1 MTPAAIE
8 VEDLS
13 LSYGRGRVLRN
24 VSLTVGAGEVLAV
37 AGPSGSGKS
46 SLLRA
51 VLGLTA
57 PEHGTVRLGGAEVS
71 RSGRLL
77 VPPEERRLAV
87 VFQDLALWPHLSVA
101 GNLAFGLR
109 AQGVDKAARN
119 ERISAM
125 LDRVALAGKAD
136 AWPGELSGGER
147 QRVAIARALI
157 GQPDALLLDEPLAS
171 LDVALKE
178 ELLALFRELLGERR
192 IATLLVTHD
201 PQEAA
206 ALGHRIAILEGGH
219 VVQIG
224 TPSELRADPRGHFAE
239 VFSRHLPIS
248 PIADLD

>member
-1 MTPAAIE
+1 MNPAAIE
-8 VEDLS
+8 VLDLS

-24 VSLTVGAGEVLAV
+24 VSLAVGAGEVLAV

-51 VLGLTA
+51 VLGLMA
-57 PEHGTVRLGGAEVS
+57 PEAGAVRLGGVEVS
-71 RSGRLL
+71 RAGRLL
-77 VPPEERRLAV
+77 VPADERRLAV

-109 AQGVDKAARN
+109 AQGVGKAARN
-119 ERISAM
+119 DRISAM
-125 LDRVALAGKAD
+125 LDRVALAGKEG

-206 ALGHRIAILEGGH
+206 ALGHRIAILEAGR
-219 VVQIG
+219 VVQIAA
-224 TPSELRADPRGHFAE
+224 PSELRAGPRGHFAG
-239 VFSRHLPIS
+239 VFSRHLPAK
-248 PIADLD
+248 PHGD